1 VRVHYKKYPK
11 ALGLQASGEVVPATV
26 ANHL

>member
-1 VRVHYKKYPK
+1 MNEVGSFAVS
-11 ALGLQASGEVVPATV
+11 LELEASGEVVPATV